1 MRYSFPELLPEE
13 VIERAKKLSVAQICD
28 GIKGAKLEGAG
39 GGCMVYDM
47 MPVDSKMRMTGTA
60 MTIETQDGDNFPIH
74 LVCYKAPAP
83 GYVVVVDGKNYQGRA
98 YCGSLMLGACDAVGY
113 AGLVVDGCTRDK
125 TEVSEI
131 GFPTF
136 CRGYMPKGPVK
147 KNEGTINAPIVCG
160 GVSVKPGDLVV
171 GDYDGVVVVPR
182 EHIDAVLEQAEVKKA
197 YEEKQEAKIALY
209 NKNKAAGEE
218 TPELAPQ
225 WVLDMISE
233 NK

>member
-1 MRYSFPELLPEE
+1 MRYAFPELLPDE

-28 GIKGAKLEGAG
+28 GIKGAKLEGEG
-39 GGCMVYDM
+39 GGCMVSDM

-83 GYVVVVDGKNYQGRA
+83 GYVVVVDGKDYKGRA

-125 TEVSEI
+125 TEVTEI

-147 KNEGTINAPIVCG
+147 KNEGTINAPINCA

-182 EHIDAVLEQAEVKKA
+182 EHIDVVLEQAEVKKA

-209 NKNKAAGEE
+209 KKNKAEGKE